1 MDDCR
6 GTVRKKTE
14 ENSFGRRS
22 FFYKSNSLREG
33 KEWYG
38 IDMNKKKITYSI
50 VLMVF
55 LSTIFLLFYYFFNR
69 TEAINLTGTT
79 FNGTSTYVKI
89 PNHSSYQTGTG
100 DFTIE
105 LWFKADNVP
114 TDVTDYRQLFSN
126 RSAGGVEIQL
136 YKQKIE
142 ANIRDTSGQISG
154 QVSTTIITPGNWYHV
169 AVVKRNGELELYLN
183 GILEGR
189 NTRVLQNT
197 NSTSDLYIGSDVT
210 TQENF
215 NGMITDVRYWNIAR
229 TSSDIN
235 TNQTTDYTGNETN
248 LVGLW
253 KFDNITTDVTYDYT
267 ATKNNAKGYG
277 FPSLSTALSTTN
289 QTSSSVALGW
299 SSITDATSYEVMQ
312 HTTTLYSGTAQTFTQ
327 MGLQPKTFYP
337 YQIIAK
343 SKNGKSLPSPI
354 KTFATSPNGYATLDG
369 FNDYFLLKNT
379 PAFNV
384 NTLNFSYSMWVK
396 LDRYPTA
403 GESGFELLSKR
414 IMGYGNYEMQIMPT
428 GYVKVFLSGGGESS
442 ELTSA
447 TLIPLGEWVHLA
459 FVRNGSNNILYM
471 NGNESAS
478 KLVAYNPDSSGDLT
492 IGRDG
497 GNTFEYLK
505 GYLSDIRFWTI
516 AKSASDIQQ
525 EMSVNPTG
533 SETGLLAWWNPDG
546 VTTTKV
552 YDRTNHGYDLTGQN
566 FASPLGTKINAYEQ
580 EVRFTW
586 NTLTGIGKYQLW
598 RDGVKIYE
606 GVNTSYNDTGLTRNT
621 TYVYELVALNA
632 NGETKETFQ
641 VQTIIEPTSS
651 LGFDGVDDYIHV
663 THQPAYNFGLN
674 DFSYEFWFKIKTLT
688 QAQLIS
694 KRSGGGIE
702 AQILS
707 DYKLTVHFQ
716 DGTTDVQLKTQQVL
730 NTDRWY
736 HAAVTRHN
744 GQAYLYLNGTLQ
756 QTITANLN
764 VTTANHLNIGRD
776 IGNGREYFPGNIA
789 EVRFWNTYRTQ
800 EDIQENMNV
809 TLTGNE
815 PNLIG
820 YWKLDNVTRD
830 VVYDRSSL
838 KNNGKSMNFSA
849 FPSNI
854 AVEQQT
860 PTELNLNWSRI
871 PDAKGY
877 ILKQNSGASIDVSAT
892 TYKATGLTEKT
903 AYTYNWYAYSDSG
916 YSKTE
921 TIKTMTRP
929 SGFISLT
936 GKEYFKASNAPVN
949 TAPSGK
955 NTVEFWMKW
964 NGKDKSIPIGWNDYG
979 LIISNG
985 SFGFTTNNGDVL
997 GIDFTPYL
1005 NQWVHVAA
1013 VFTNGIP
1020 SASTVKIYLNGTQ
1033 QVLLQKEGTTDT
1045 AKTATYTFYLG
1056 RLGANQTD
1064 FFGGDLA
1071 DVRIWNTERT
1081 AQEIQT
1087 NGSALLTG
1095 NEAGLIGYWTPDN
1108 VTTGMIYDKTNNKN
1122 HAQGYYFQLKTN
1134 FHTNDEAPTYV
1145 RFEWD
1150 KIPNATTYTLNRN
1163 DVLLYAGKDLMYK
1176 DDTVTPSS
1184 RQAYT
1189 LKVSNSNGES
1199 KPEGI
1204 TPYRLNFD
1212 GVDDYIRINDIGTF
1226 SQFTIGFWVN
1236 PSYTWDDLPTNPY
1249 RTVLETAI
1257 GSVFL
1262 VERDG
1267 SGTFR
1272 LPGLDM
1278 SYYPTEGKIIPF
1290 HKWTYVTLVYTG
1302 NEKLI
1307 YVNGVEKA
1315 RRSAPTGVVDLST
1328 LYVGRY
1334 GSGTSNPWR
1343 NFKGSL
1349 DELSIWNVAK
1359 TQTGIQQDY
1368 TNTLSGNEPGLVG
1381 LWKFDSVTT
1390 EKAFD
1395 QSGKNHQAVAS
1406 GFSPPTID
1414 FKNTLPE
1421 KNKIS
1426 VEWLPFKNAETYS
1439 LTNNVTG
1446 WTASGAAIKQIESG
1460 LTSNTSY
1467 TYNLILQNQNGV
1479 SLPVTKNFR
1488 TTAEQSEGLLFDG
1501 VNDYF
1506 NIIKQPYLAFT
1517 DQVTIEMDVNPFTY
1531 GKDKSNVPGNDN
1543 SSNLFS
1549 QLQTNTGHTGP
1560 FWLEYRNDGS
1570 LQAWFRNEGNV
1581 SLIAKTKLPL
1591 NTWNH
1596 ITATY
1601 NSETGE
1607 AKIYLNGVL
1616 KDTQK
1621 RDNGPLQTGKDLFI
1635 GTGLG
1640 GSLYGKYF
1648 NGNIREVRLWNK
1660 ALTELE
1666 IKAYLY
1672 QSLTGNESNLVGL
1685 WRLDNLTKGKL
1696 YDKTSNQN
1704 NATGNGYTSEM
1715 NPEITLQTATKLAGR
1730 WDTVPLANTYVIE
1743 KNSLFLSNLT
1753 TPRFMDSGLKPN
1765 TTYTYGITPKNTN
1778 GEGVKKTITE
1788 TTRIDNL
1795 ILFNTPN
1802 IEPFPAVT
1810 LNGNKQT
1817 ISTDLN
1823 DRIRLSDYREP
1834 GNGYHLQLHATPFTE
1849 NSGSGYLLPKGS
1861 LTLKALS
1868 STFNE
1873 YGFQENLIKN
1883 GGFEQLNLTTGNA
1896 SNWQYTGN
1904 GEWTRETD
1912 EILNGTY
1919 SEKLQASDLSSGETI
1934 RLSQT
1939 IDILAGGKDFTMG
1952 ANIKTDSLVDASI
1965 AIKIDWY
1972 DDNGNFLSA
1981 SISREIEQN
1990 TENFDFLE
1998 LKGIIPETARSGK
2011 VTLFITGNEN
2021 HAGGIVYVDDIQFRE
2036 ENLPSPTAT
2045 SASWVLDGNQ
2055 AVSILEAGSE
2065 EGKAI
2070 HSVLFPK
2077 NALTLTL
2084 FPESTQINTTLLNG
2098 EPTIYQSTLT
2108 WSLIAGP

>member
-1 MDDCR
+1 
-6 GTVRKKTE
+6 
-14 ENSFGRRS
+14 
-22 FFYKSNSLREG
+22 
-33 KEWYG
+33 
-38 IDMNKKKITYSI
+38 MNKKRITYSI
-50 VLMVF
+50 VLTVF

-69 TEAINLTGTT
+69 TEAINLTGTS

-105 LWFKADNVP
+105 LWFKADTVP

-136 YKQKIE
+136 YKQKLE
-142 ANIRDTSGQISG
+142 TNIRDTSGQISG
-154 QVSTTIITPGNWYHV
+154 QVTTTLITPGNWYHV
-169 AVVKRNGELELYLN
+169 AVVKKNGELELYLN
-183 GILEGR
+183 GVLEGR
-189 NTRVLQNT
+189 NTRILQNT
-197 NSTSDLYIGSDVT
+197 NSTSDLYIGSDIT

-235 TNQTTDYTGNETN
+235 ANETTDYNGNEAN

-253 KFDNITTDVTYDYT
+253 KFDNITTDVTYDYS
-267 ATKNNAKGYG
+267 AAKNNAKGYG
-277 FPSLSTALSTTN
+277 FSSLSTALSTTN
-289 QTSSSVALGW
+289 QTSSSVALAW
-299 SSITDATSYEVMQ
+299 TSIADATSYEVVQ
-312 HTTTLYSGTAQTFTQ
+312 NATTLYSGTAQTFTQ
-327 MGLQPKTFYP
+327 TGLQPKTFYP
-337 YQIIAK
+337 YQLIAK

-354 KTFATSPNGYATLDG
+354 KAFATSPSGYATLDG
-369 FNDYFLLKNT
+369 VNDYFSLKNT
-379 PAFNV
+379 SAFNV
-384 NTLNFSYSMWVK
+384 NTSNFSYSMWVK

-428 GYVKVFLSGGGESS
+428 GYVKVFLSGGGESG

-478 KLVAYNPDSSGDLT
+478 KLVTYNPDSSGDLA

-533 SETGLLAWWNPDG
+533 SESGLLAWWNPDG

-566 FASPLGTKINAYEQ
+566 LASPLGTKINTYEQ

-586 NTLTGIGKYQLW
+586 NSVAGVGKYQLW

-606 GVNTSYNDTGLTRNT
+606 GLNLSYTDTGLTRNT
-621 TYVYELVALNA
+621 TYAYELIALNA
-632 NGETKETFQ
+632 NGETKEPYQ

-651 LGFDGVDDYIHV
+651 LSFDGIDDYIHV
-663 THQPAYNFGLN
+663 AHQPAYNFGLS

-688 QAQLIS
+688 QSQLIS

-716 DGTTDVQLKTQQVL
+716 DSTTDVQLKTQQVL

-736 HAAVTRHN
+736 HAAIARHN

-756 QTITANLN
+756 QTIMANLN

-776 IGNGREYFPGNIA
+776 IGNGREYFPGNIT

-830 VVYDRSSL
+830 VVYDRSPL
-838 KNNGKSMNFSA
+838 KNNGKSMNFST
-849 FPSNI
+849 FPANVT
-854 AVEQQT
+854 VEQQT

-877 ILKQNSGASIDVSAT
+877 IIKQNSGTAMDVAAT

-903 AYTYNWYAYSDSG
+903 AYTYDWYAYSDNG

-921 TIKTMTRP
+921 TFKTMTRP

-964 NGKDKSIPIGWNDYG
+964 NGKNKSIPIGWNDYG
-979 LIISNG
+979 LMISNG

-1013 VFTNGIP
+1013 VFTNGVP
-1020 SASTVKIYLNGTQ
+1020 SPSTVKLYLNGAQ
-1033 QVLLQKEGTTDT
+1033 QVLLQKEGTTD
-1045 AKTATYTFYLG
+1045 ASKTATYTFYMG

-1064 FFGGDLA
+1064 YFGGDLA
-1071 DVRIWNTERT
+1071 DVRLWNSERT

-1087 NGSALLTG
+1087 NSSALLTG

-1122 HAQGYYFQLKTN
+1122 HAQGYYFQLNTN

-1150 KIPNATTYTLNRN
+1150 KIPNATTYTLSRN

-1176 DDTVTPSS
+1176 DTTVSPSS

-1189 LKVSNSNGES
+1189 LKVSNANGES
-1199 KPEGI
+1199 KPEGL

-1212 GVDDYIRINDIGTF
+1212 GVDDYLRINDVGVF

-1278 SYYPTEGKIIPF
+1278 SYYPTDGKIIPF
-1290 HKWTYVTLVYTG
+1290 DKWTYVSLVYTG

-1328 LYVGRY
+1328 LYIGRY

-1349 DELSIWNVAK
+1349 DELSIWNFSK
-1359 TQTGIQQDY
+1359 TPTEIQQDY
-1368 TNTLSGNEPGLVG
+1368 SKTLSGNETGLVG
-1381 LWKFDSVTT
+1381 LWKFDSITT
-1390 EKAFD
+1390 KTAFD
-1395 QSGKNHQAVAS
+1395 QSGKNHLAVAS
-1406 GFSPPTID
+1406 GFTPPTLD
-1414 FKNTLPE
+1414 FKNTTPE
-1421 KNKIS
+1421 KNQLSI
-1426 VEWLPFKNAETYS
+1426 EWLPFKNADTYS
-1439 LTNNVTG
+1439 LTNADTG
-1446 WTASGAAIKQIESG
+1446 WTLSGTATKQVESN
-1460 LTSNTSY
+1460 LTSNRLY
-1467 TYNLILQNQNGV
+1467 TYNLTMQNQHGI
-1479 SLPVTKNFR
+1479 SLPITKTFR
-1488 TTAEQSEGLLFDG
+1488 TNMEENDGLLFDG
-1501 VNDYF
+1501 IDDYF
-1506 NIIKQPYLAFT
+1506 KIIKQPSLTFT
-1517 DQVTIEMDVNPFTY
+1517 DQITIEMDVNPLTF
-1531 GKDKSNVPGNDN
+1531 GMDKSTIPGDDHSANLLSQFQAN
-1543 SSNLFS
+1543 S
-1549 QLQTNTGHTGP
+1549 GHTGP

-1570 LQAWFRNEGNV
+1570 LQAWFRNEGNA
-1581 SLIAKTKLPL
+1581 SLVARTKLPIH
-1591 NTWNH
+1591 TWSH

-1601 NSETGE
+1601 NNQTGE
-1607 AKIYLNGVL
+1607 AKIYINGVL

-1640 GSLYGKYF
+1640 GSIYGGFF
-1648 NGNIREVRLWNK
+1648 NGHIREVRLWNK
-1660 ALTELE
+1660 ALTEQE
-1666 IKAYLY
+1666 IKDKMYAPLH
-1672 QSLTGNESNLVGL
+1672 GNEDNLVGL
-1685 WRLDNLTKGKL
+1685 WRLDTLTKGKL
-1696 YDKTSNQN
+1696 YDQTINGN
-1704 NATGNGYTSEM
+1704 AATGNGYTNDVLHE
-1715 NPEITLQTATKLAGR
+1715 NTLQTATKLAER
-1730 WDTVPLANTYVIE
+1730 WDEVPLANTYTLERNGV
-1743 KNSLFLSNLT
+1743 FLSDLLT
-1753 TPRFMDSGLKPN
+1753 PQFMDSGLTPN
-1765 TTYTYGITPKNTN
+1765 TAYTYGIIPKNSN
-1778 GEGVKKTITE
+1778 GEGVKKTVIE
-1788 TTRIDNL
+1788 KTRSDELSFLENP
-1795 ILFNTPN
+1795 T
-1802 IEPFPAVT
+1802 IESFSPVT
-1810 LNGNKQT
+1810 LNGNMQT
-1817 ISTDLN
+1817 FSSN
-1823 DRIRLSDYREP
+1823 IRNRLVLSDFRSLRT
-1834 GNGYHLQLHATPFTE
+1834 GYHLQVQATPFTE
-1849 NSGSGYLLPKGS
+1849 TGGTGFQLPEGS
-1861 LTLKALS
+1861 LLLKA
-1868 STFNE
+1868 TNNAFNE
-1873 YGFQENLIKN
+1873 RGFQENLMKN
-1883 GGFEQLNLTTGNA
+1883 GGFEQINL
-1896 SNWQYTGN
+1896 SNGKAPHWQYEGN
-1904 GEWTRETD
+1904 GEWEAETTITQKGSYSQKIKMND
-1912 EILNGTY
+1912 FTNG
-1919 SEKLQASDLSSGETI
+1919 ENV
-1934 RLSQT
+1934 RLSQEISNFT
-1939 IDILAGGKDFTMG
+1939 GGSPFTMG
-1952 ANIKTDSLVDASI
+1952 ANIVTDVLDGISVSM
-1965 AIKIDWY
+1965 KMEWY
-1972 DDNGNFLSA
+1972 DENGTFLS
-1981 SISREIEQN
+1981 SSSSRTIKQN
-1990 TENFDFLE
+1990 TKGFDYVE
-1998 LKGIIPETARSGK
+1998 VKGNAPLLARSGK
-2011 VTLFITGNEN
+2011 VILLMNGTEDHGSGN
-2021 HAGGIVYVDDIQFRE
+2021 VYIDDVQLRE
-2036 ENLPSPTAT
+2036 EMLASPITTNT
-2045 SASWVLDGNQ
+2045 SWTLDGNQ
-2055 AVSILEAGSE
+2055 AVTILQASSG
-2065 EGKAI
+2065 EGEGE
-2070 HSVLFPK
+2070 HSFTFP
-2077 NALTLTL
+2077 NDALSLTLL
-2084 FPESTQINTTLLNG
+2084 PASTKINPNLLNG
-2098 EPTIYQSTLT
+2098 EPTVYQSTLT
-2108 WSLIAGP
+2108 WSLVAGP